1 MFGIYK
7 KLKDAAKKASSWL
20 KKYIPKAREVI
31 NYAKPIATT
40 LLNEVPKIMPT
51 KPKVRNFLETT
62 NDALDLAD
70 SGLELSDD
78 VINKRKSL
86 NDGINWVNYNISPR
100 LKH

>member
-7 KLKDAAKKASSWL
+7 KLKDGAKKASNWL

-31 NYAKPIATT
+31 NYAKPIIQE
-40 LLNEVPKIMPT
+40 LPKIT
-51 KPKVRNFLETT
+51 KQPKVKNLFETT
-62 NDALDLAD
+62 NDALDLTD
-70 SGLELSDD
+70 SGLELADD

-86 NDGINWVNYNISPR
+86 NDINWVNYNISPR